1 MSVTEIGLAIVFLFL
16 VVAAIFLVR
25 LVAAIFIDRYL
36 MRDDKDE

>member
-16 VVAAIFLVR
+16 VVAAIFLG
-25 LVAAIFIDRYL
+25 RYL